1 MANIVITPTEFTVGN
16 DIIING
22 IIDDST
28 VTLIDVNG
36 SSVALTD
43 GTFSLNLGQLDAQ
56 AYSLPITISDG
67 DSVGETINI
76 EFTVSAAQEPE
87 ETPSEGETPPE
98 ETPPEGTEP
107 EVTPPE
113 IIPPE
118 IIPPEIIP
126 PEITPPD
133 TTPPEVTPP
142 EGTEPEETPPSQSV
156 ITDDGKY
163 TGVTEHGSALEDQ
176 EFYGKIMEGFGSNK
190 FVPDYIPNKKIPV
203 AVDEIKT
210 TLGGDPLYNPIE
222 TLDQRFPP
230 RRNLKDSHSPLF
242 GEMYHPDMIDKSET
256 PIKEVDRYT
265 TSSIGTSGFTI

>member
-36 SSVALTD
+36 SSVTLTD
-43 GTFSLNLGQLDAQ
+43 GTFSLNLGQLAAQ

-87 ETPSEGETPPE
+87 ETPSEGE
-98 ETPPEGTEP
+98 
-107 EVTPPE
+107 
-113 IIPPE
+113 
-118 IIPPEIIP
+118 
-126 PEITPPD
+126 
-133 TTPPEVTPP
+133 TPP

-203 AVDEIKT
+203 AVDKIKT
-210 TLGGDPLYNPIE
+210 TLGGDPLYVPIE
-222 TLDQRFPP
+222 SLEQRFPP
-230 RRNLKDSHSPLF
+230 RRNLKDSHSQLF
-242 GEMYHPDMIDKSET
+242 GERKHPDMVDKGET
-256 PIKEVDRYT
+256 PIQEVSRFT
-265 TSSIGTSGFTI
+265 ASSLGTGGFTF

>member
-1 MANIVITPTEFTVGN
+1 MANIVIEPTEFTVAN

-76 EFTVSAAQEPE
+76 EFNVSAAQGPE
-87 ETPSEGETPPE
+87 E
-98 ETPPEGTEP
+98 
-107 EVTPPE
+107 
-113 IIPPE
+113 
-118 IIPPEIIP
+118 
-126 PEITPPD
+126 
-133 TTPPEVTPP
+133 
-142 EGTEPEETPPSQSV
+142 TEPEETPPSQSV

-176 EFYGKIMEGFGSNK
+176 GFYGKIMEGFGSNK

-242 GEMYHPDMIDKSET
+242 GEMYHPDLLDKSDT
-256 PIKEVDRYT
+256 PIKEVDRFT

>member
-36 SSVALTD
+36 SSVTLTD
-43 GTFSLNLGQLDAQ
+43 GTFSLNLGQLGAQ

-76 EFTVSAAQEPE
+76 EFNVSAAQEPE
-87 ETPSEGETPPE
+87 ETPSEGE
-98 ETPPEGTEP
+98 
-107 EVTPPE
+107 
-113 IIPPE
+113 
-118 IIPPEIIP
+118 
-126 PEITPPD
+126 
-133 TTPPEVTPP
+133 TPP

-203 AVDEIKT
+203 AVDKIKT